1 MNVLPLTN
9 NVSARGSIFG
19 IVQIDLELAP
29 GEEAELA
36 VILAFSPAG
45 EGAARETFAAARD
58 FRRAF
63 QEKVE
68 HYRAKLATS
77 QLATPDPIR

>member
-1 MNVLPLTN
+1 MNVLPLTDD
-9 NVSARGSIFG
+9 VSARGSIFG
-19 IVQIDLELAP
+19 IVQVDLKLAP

-45 EGAARETFAAARD
+45 EGAARD

-63 QEKVE
+63 QETVE

-77 QLATPDPIR
+77 QLATPDPIPRSDGG